1 MKIKV
6 IERLDLGDIVT
17 FTPNKDIPRYNWF
30 YFKEGYSREFVM
42 TMFKKFRVDTESWVL
57 DPFMG
62 SGTTLLACREK
73 GVNGIGIDISPLF
86 YMITEVKI
94 RDYDI
99 NKLNMYSEKIFK
111 SKFKLYDVNSI
122 HPILKKAFNLH
133 NLRDILFFRDI
144 ISEIN
149 DRKYRDFFLLAL
161 LNASSK
167 VSLLWKEGPE
177 LKPHIRRHIPPFREI
192 FIRVV
197 RRMIRDIQEL
207 ELRPSEI
214 YLYQSD
220 ARRMTQIEDE
230 SIDFIITS
238 PPYLNRIDYTRL
250 YETEYLLTFGD
261 LKINP
266 IRSYI
271 GLKPPNRGYIKKSK
285 YIPDDIPPIGKAYF
299 NDMYEV
305 LNEMYRV
312 LSPGGKISIV
322 VGQGIFPDRVI
333 DSDII
338 IAKMAYEIGFR
349 NIEVWIVNKR
359 IATKKRTKKIGVVN
373 ESIIIGRK

>member
-111 SKFKLYDVNSI
+111 SKFKLYDVNNI

>member
-30 YFKEGYSREFVM
+30 YFKEGFSREFVM
-42 TMFKKFRVDTESWVL
+42 TMFKKFRVTSKSWIL

-73 GVNGIGIDISPLF
+73 GVNGVGIEISPLF
-86 YMITEVKI
+86 YMISEVKI

-99 NKLNMYSEKIFK
+99 NKLNLYSEGIFR
-111 SKFKLYDVNSI
+111 SRFKLYNIDNI
-122 HPILKKAFNLH
+122 HPVLKKAFNPH

-144 ISEIN
+144 IFQFN

-161 LNASSK
+161 LNAASK
-167 VSLLWKEGPE
+167 VSLLWKEGSE

-192 FIRVV
+192 FMRIV
-197 RRMIRDIQEL
+197 RKMINDTQEL
-207 ELRPSEI
+207 ELKPSEI

-220 ARRMTQIEDE
+220 ARRMTQIDDE

-250 YETEYLLTFGD
+250 YETEYLLTYGD
-261 LKINP
+261 LKVNP

-271 GLKPPNRGYIKKSK
+271 GLKPPNKRYARKSK
-285 YIPDDIPPIGKAYF
+285 YIPDDIPPVGKAYF

-305 LNEMYRV
+305 LSEMYRV
-312 LSPGGKISIV
+312 LSPRGKISIV
-322 VGQGIFPDRVI
+322 VGQGVFPDRI
-333 DSDII
+333 IESDMI

-349 NIEVWIVNKR
+349 EIEIWIVNKR
-359 IATKKRTKKIGVVN
+359 IVTKRRTKKIGVAN
-373 ESIIIGRK
+373 ESIIIGKK